1 MVSPPGPKPKFP
13 LHTKEPSREISKLL
27 AETDNADIHFT
38 LTYFELAS
46 VGSTARDLLEVAGAN
61 HTKHTAYDD
70 DWLQGKVPTGF
81 SYLPV
86 LTVKLPHDKE
96 LHLAEAIV
104 IDTFLAE
111 RFGLLGENSWEA
123 TLIRMFYTNMQYL
136 RERTFSEVFVDP
148 MDKRI
153 KARAWFLE
161 RVLKKFL
168 DDHEYHLKENGSN
181 GHYVGDKLSLADIHL
196 WNIIHFYGTVP
207 WGQKAIDMFK
217 KYPLVWKVK
226 ETVERVPRL
235 VEWRATDEF
244 KGYEM
249 ESVKNYSEFG
259 LDGEDAVAPLTPVA

>member
-1 MVSPPGPKPKFP
+1 MVSLPGPKPKFS
-13 LHTKEPSREISKLL
+13 LHTKEPSREIAKLL

-46 VGSTARDLLEVAGAN
+46 VGSTARDLLEYAGAN
-61 HTKHTAYDD
+61 HTKHTVY
-70 DWLQGKVPTGF
+70 
-81 SYLPV
+81 
-86 LTVKLPHDKE
+86 E

-111 RFGLLGENSWEA
+111 RFGLLGDNSWEA
-123 TLIRMFYTNMQYL
+123 TLVRMFHANMQYL

-148 MDKRI
+148 MEKRI

-181 GHYVGDKLSLADIHL
+181 GHYVGDKVSLADIHL

-217 KYPLVWKVK
+217 QYPLVWKVK
-226 ETVERVPRL
+226 ETVDRL
-235 VEWRATDEF
+235 PQLVKWRAAEEF
-244 KGYEM
+244 KEYEKQ
-249 ESVKNYSEFG
+249 SVKDYSDYG
-259 LDGEDAVAPLTPVA
+259 LDGEDTVAPLAA